1 MMIPLAGNIKK
12 LKHIYPGHKI
22 SPSAKA
28 NGDVSQGKAI
38 YPVLGQNPYP
48 GKWPYPVYTWD
59 DFLKYHVSFRQTLH
73 GEESCGN
80 A

>member
-28 NGDVSQGKAI
+28 NGD
-38 YPVLGQNPYP
+38 
-48 GKWPYPVYTWD
+48 
-59 DFLKYHVSFRQTLH
+59 
-73 GEESCGN
+73 E
-80 A
+80 